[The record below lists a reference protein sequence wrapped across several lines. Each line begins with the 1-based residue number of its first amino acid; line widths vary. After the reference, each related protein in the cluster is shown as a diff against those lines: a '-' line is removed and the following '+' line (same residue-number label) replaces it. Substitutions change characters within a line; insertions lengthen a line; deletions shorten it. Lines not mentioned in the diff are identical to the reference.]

1 MSITNELFELLSVS
15 DKMILRLI
23 FFLILVEHMT
33 LHLEEVDKFSHG
45 QVEVLLIGVSSVD
58 G

>member
-23 FFLILVEHMT
+23 FLILVEHMT

>member
-23 FFLILVEHMT
+23 FLILVEHMT

-45 QVEVLLIGVSSVD
+45 QVEVLLIGVCSVD